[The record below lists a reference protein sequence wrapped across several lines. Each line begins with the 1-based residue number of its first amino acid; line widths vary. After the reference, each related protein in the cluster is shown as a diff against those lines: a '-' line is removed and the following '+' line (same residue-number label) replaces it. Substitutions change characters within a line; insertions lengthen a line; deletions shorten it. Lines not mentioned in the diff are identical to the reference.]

1 MIKKKLGKTNLYVT
15 KICFGALTIG
25 PLQGNMSIEEGSKI
39 IEYAL
44 KSGINFIDTAQLYDT
59 YKYIN
64 RAIKKT
70 GITPIISTKSYAYSK
85 EQAKKSLE
93 EARKALDMDVI
104 DIFMLHEQET
114 TLTMKGH
121 QEALDYYLN
130 EKEKGTIKAVGV
142 SSHAIEVVNL
152 VADMNEIDIIHPMY
166 NIDGIGILDGDVSD
180 MTKAIS
186 KCKKNNKG
194 IYTMKPLGGGNM
206 INKYDQCMEFLINN
220 EDIDSIAIGMKSID
234 EVDMNIKKIYKIDI
248 EEELKKRV
256 SLQNRKLNIEFWCEK
271 CLKCIDVCKN
281 DALTFDGKK
290 IVVNHDKCSLCG
302 YCASVCDAFA
312 IKIY

>member
-1 MIKKKLGKTNLYVT
+1 MIKNRLGRTNLYVT

-39 IEYAL
+39 IEHAL
-44 KSGINFIDTAQLYDT
+44 ISGINFIDTAQLYDT

-64 RAIKKT
+64 KAIKKT

-93 EARKALDMDVI
+93 DAKKALDMDVI

-114 TLTMKGH
+114 SLTMKGH
-121 QEALDYYLN
+121 KEALDYYLN

-142 SSHAIEVVNL
+142 STHAVEVVNL
-152 VADMNEIDIIHPMY
+152 VAEMKEIDIIHPMY

-186 KCKKNNKG
+186 KCKYNNK
-194 IYTMKPLGGGNM
+194 
-206 INKYDQCMEFLINN
+206 
-220 EDIDSIAIGMKSID
+220 
-234 EVDMNIKKIYKIDI
+234 
-248 EEELKKRV
+248 
-256 SLQNRKLNIEFWCEK
+256 
-271 CLKCIDVCKN
+271 
-281 DALTFDGKK
+281 
-290 IVVNHDKCSLCG
+290 
-302 YCASVCDAFA
+302 
-312 IKIY
+312 